1 MVKTAALFDFD
12 RALCQARRAM
22 AAPLRVAIGASAIL
36 SIVLSCLSACGNT
49 AAICARAGGSLEG
62 GACTRS
68 GPQEAADK
76 QWCEEHGA
84 VYLAGS
90 GTCAYGEGR

>member
-1 MVKTAALFDFD
+1 MPAAL
-12 RALCQARRAM
+12 RIAISI
-22 AAPLRVAIGASAIL
+22 VATL
-36 SIVLSCLSACGNT
+36 SIVLPGVSACGNT
-49 AAICARAGGSLEG
+49 AAICARAGGSFEG

-76 QWCEEHGA
+76 QWCEAHGA

-90 GTCAYGEGR
+90 GTCAYGEGQ

>member
-1 MVKTAALFDFD
+1 MPAAL
-12 RALCQARRAM
+12 RTLIGTAVTLSM
-22 AAPLRVAIGASAIL
+22 AV
-36 SIVLSCLSACGNT
+36 SCLSACGN
-49 AAICARAGGSLEG
+49 AAALCARAGGSLEG

>member
-1 MVKTAALFDFD
+1 MVKAAARFDFD

-22 AAPLRVAIGASAIL
+22 PAPLRVAISTAAIL
-36 SIVLSCLSACGNT
+36 SIALSCLSACGNA

-62 GACTRS
+62 GTCTRS
-68 GPQEAADK
+68 GPQDAANK

>member
-1 MVKTAALFDFD
+1 MPAV
-12 RALCQARRAM
+12 
-22 AAPLRVAIGASAIL
+22 LRTLTSAVAIF
-36 SIVLSCLSACGNT
+36 SIAASCLSACGNA

-90 GTCAYGEGR
+90 GTCAYGEGQ

>member
-1 MVKTAALFDFD
+1 MPAAALTLIDI
-12 RALCQARRAM
+12 AVTLSM
-22 AAPLRVAIGASAIL
+22 AV
-36 SIVLSCLSACGNT
+36 SCLSACGNA

-68 GPQEAADK
+68 GPQDAADK

-90 GTCAYGEGR
+90 GTCAWGEGR

>member
-1 MVKTAALFDFD
+1 MPAAL
-12 RALCQARRAM
+12 RTL
-22 AAPLRVAIGASAIL
+22 IGTAVIL
-36 SIVLSCLSACGNT
+36 SMAVSCLSACGN
-49 AAICARAGGSLEG
+49 AAAVCARAGGSLEG
-62 GACTRS
+62 GACTQS

>member
-1 MVKTAALFDFD
+1 V
-12 RALCQARRAM
+12 
-22 AAPLRVAIGASAIL
+22 LRTLTSAVAIF
-36 SIVLSCLSACGNT
+36 SIAVSCFSACGN
-49 AAICARAGGSLEG
+49 ASAICARAGGSLEG

-90 GTCAYGEGR
+90 GTCAYGEGQ

>member
-1 MVKTAALFDFD
+1 MPAAL
-12 RALCQARRAM
+12 RIAISV
-22 AAPLRVAIGASAIL
+22 AATL
-36 SIVLSCLSACGNT
+36 SIVLSGVSACGNA
-49 AAICARAGGSLEG
+49 AAICARADGSLEG

-90 GTCAYGEGR
+90 GTCAYGEGQ

>member
-1 MVKTAALFDFD
+1 MVKTAAPFDFD
-12 RALCQARRAM
+12 RAHCQARRAM
-22 AAPLRVAIGASAIL
+22 LAPLRVAISTAAIL
-36 SIVLSCLSACGNT
+36 SIVLSCFSACGNS

-90 GTCAYGEGR
+90 GTCAYGEGQ